1 LREEAKELT
10 SSETLLKRSDLIS
23 RSGPQTRACSR
34 QEVILKRSAP
44 QAQREETMRE
54 INVKSITEKVRE
66 LCMEANTDLG
76 GDVLQAFDRAMEKEE
91 SPLGLEILKELKENA
106 RIAKEERVAMCQDT
120 GFAVIFMEL
129 GQDVHLVGGD
139 LKEAIFEGVR
149 RGYRDGYL
157 RKSICHP
164 FTRANTGD
172 NTPAII
178 HTEIVPGDKVKVIVA
193 PKGGGSENMSRVV
206 MLTPSDGVEGIK
218 RFVVQRVKES
228 GSNPCPPTIVGV
240 GIGGT
245 FEQAALL
252 AKKSLLRSL
261 GSKNPDPELEKLE
274 SEILTEINKLGIG
287 PQGLG
292 GRTTSLA
299 VHILMMPC
307 HIASFPLA
315 VNIQCHAQRHKEA
328 II

>member
-1 LREEAKELT
+1 
-10 SSETLLKRSDLIS
+10 
-23 RSGPQTRACSR
+23 
-34 QEVILKRSAP
+34 
-44 QAQREETMRE
+44 MRE
-54 INVKSITEKVRE
+54 IDVKLITGKVRK

-76 GDVLQAFDRAMEKEE
+76 DDMLLAFDRAMEKEE
-91 SPLGLEILKELKENA
+91 SSMGLEILKELKENA
-106 RIAKEERVAMCQDT
+106 RIAKEEKVPICQDT
-120 GFAVIFMEL
+120 GFAVVFIEL
-129 GQDVHLVGGD
+129 GQDVHLMGGN
-139 LKEAIFEGVR
+139 LAEAINEGVR
-149 RGYRDGYL
+149 QGYRDGYL

-178 HTEIVPGDKVKVIVA
+178 HTEIVPGEEVKITVA

-206 MLTPSDGVEGIK
+206 MLTPSDGIEGVK

-228 GSNPCPPTIVGV
+228 GSNPCPPTIVGI

-252 AKKSLLRSL
+252 AKKSLLRPL

-274 SEILTEINKLGIG
+274 SEILTEINKLGVG

-315 VNIQCHAQRHKEA
+315 VNIQCHVQRHKE
-328 II
+328 III

>member
-1 LREEAKELT
+1 
-10 SSETLLKRSDLIS
+10 
-23 RSGPQTRACSR
+23 
-34 QEVILKRSAP
+34 
-44 QAQREETMRE
+44 MRE
-54 INVKSITEKVRE
+54 IDVKLMTENVRD
-66 LCMEANTDLG
+66 LCMKANTDLG
-76 GDVLQAFDRAMEKEE
+76 EDVLQAFDRAMVEEE
-91 SPLGLEILKELKENA
+91 SSLGIEILKELKENA
-106 RIAKEERVAMCQDT
+106 RIAKEEGVPLCQDT
-120 GFAVIFMEL
+120 GFAVVFVEL
-129 GQDVHLVGGD
+129 GQDVHLVGGN
-139 LKEAIFEGVR
+139 LNEAIEEGVR
-149 RGYRDGYL
+149 QGYRDGYL
-157 RKSICHP
+157 RRSICHP

-178 HTEIVPGDKVKVIVA
+178 HTEVVPGDKIRVMVA

-206 MLTPSDGVEGIK
+206 MLTPSDGIEGIK
-218 RFVVQRVKES
+218 RYVVQRVRES

-245 FEQAALL
+245 FERAALL
-252 AKKSLLRSL
+252 AKKSLLRPL
-261 GSKNPDPELEKLE
+261 GSKNPDPELDRLE
-274 SEILTEINKLGIG
+274 SEILAEVNRLGIG

-315 VNIQCHAQRHKEA
+315 VNIQCHAQRHKET

>member
-1 LREEAKELT
+1 
-10 SSETLLKRSDLIS
+10 
-23 RSGPQTRACSR
+23 
-34 QEVILKRSAP
+34 
-44 QAQREETMRE
+44 MRE
-54 INVKSITEKVRE
+54 VNVKLITEKVRA
-66 LCMEANTDLG
+66 LCIEANTDLG
-76 GDVLQAFDRAMEKEE
+76 EDVLQALDRAIDKEE
-91 SPLGLEILKELKENA
+91 SPLGIEILKELKENA
-106 RIAKEERVAMCQDT
+106 RIAKDEQVAICQDT
-120 GFAVIFMEL
+120 GFAVVFLEM

-139 LKEAIFEGVR
+139 LKQAIFEGVR
-149 RGYRDGYL
+149 QGYRDGYL

-178 HTEIVPGDKVKVIVA
+178 HTEIIPGEKVKITVA

-252 AKKSLLRSL
+252 AKKSLLRPL
-261 GSKNPDPELEKLE
+261 GSKHPDPELDQLE
-274 SEILTEINKLGIG
+274 LEILNEINQLGIG

>member
-1 LREEAKELT
+1 
-10 SSETLLKRSDLIS
+10 
-23 RSGPQTRACSR
+23 
-34 QEVILKRSAP
+34 
-44 QAQREETMRE
+44 MRE
-54 INVKSITEKVRE
+54 VNVKLITEKVKE
-66 LCMEANTDLG
+66 LCMEANTNLG
-76 GDVLQAFDRAMEKEE
+76 EDVLQAFDRAMEKEE
-91 SPLGLEILKELKENA
+91 SPLGVEILRELKENA
-106 RIAKEERVAMCQDT
+106 RIAREEKVAICQDT
-120 GFAVIFMEL
+120 GFAVVFVEL
-129 GQDVHLVGGD
+129 GQEVHLTGGG

-149 RGYRDGYL
+149 QGYREGYL

-178 HTEIVPGDKVKVIVA
+178 HTEVVPGENVKITVA
-193 PKGGGSENMSRVV
+193 PKGGGSENMSRVM
-206 MLTPSDGVEGIK
+206 MLTPSDGKEGIK
-218 RFVVQRVKES
+218 RYVVQRVKES
-228 GSNPCPPTIVGV
+228 GSNPCPPTIVGI

-252 AKKSLLRSL
+252 AKKSLLRPL
-261 GSKNPDPELEKLE
+261 GSQNPDSELEKLE
-274 SEILTEINKLGIG
+274 SEILTEINQLGIG

-315 VNIQCHAQRHKEA
+315 VNIQCHVQRHKET

>member
-1 LREEAKELT
+1 
-10 SSETLLKRSDLIS
+10 
-23 RSGPQTRACSR
+23 
-34 QEVILKRSAP
+34 
-44 QAQREETMRE
+44 MRE
-54 INVKSITEKVRE
+54 IDAKLITEKVRD
-66 LCMEANTDLG
+66 LCIEANTDLG
-76 GDVLQAFDRAMEKEE
+76 EDVLQALDRAIEGEE
-91 SPLGLEILKELKENA
+91 SPLGVEILKELKENA
-106 RIAKEERVAMCQDT
+106 RIAKEEKVAICQDT
-120 GFAVIFMEL
+120 GFAVVFIEL
-129 GQDVHLVGGD
+129 GQDVHLVGGG

-149 RGYRDGYL
+149 QGYRDGYL

-178 HTEIVPGDKVKVIVA
+178 HTEIVQGDEVKITVA

-206 MLTPSDGVEGIK
+206 MLTPSDGIEGIK
-218 RFVVQRVKES
+218 RYVVQRVKES

-245 FEQAALL
+245 FELAALL
-252 AKKSLLRSL
+252 AKKSLLRPL

-274 SEILTEINKLGIG
+274 LEMLMEINKLGIG

-292 GRTTSLA
+292 GRFTSLA

-307 HIASFPLA
+307 HIASLPLA
-315 VNIQCHAQRHKEA
+315 VNIQCHVQRHKEA
-328 II
+328 VI

>member
-1 LREEAKELT
+1 
-10 SSETLLKRSDLIS
+10 
-23 RSGPQTRACSR
+23 
-34 QEVILKRSAP
+34 
-44 QAQREETMRE
+44 MRE
-54 INVKSITEKVRE
+54 INVQLITEKVRA
-66 LCMEANTDLG
+66 LCMEASTDLG
-76 GDVLQAFDRAMEKEE
+76 EDVLDAFDLAMERED
-91 SPLGLEILKELKENA
+91 SPLALEILNELKENA
-106 RIAKEERVAMCQDT
+106 RIAKEEKVPICQDT
-120 GFAVIFMEL
+120 GFAVVFLDL
-129 GQDVHLVGGD
+129 GQEVHLVGGV

-149 RGYRDGYL
+149 QGYRDGYL

-164 FTRANTGD
+164 FTRVNTGD

-178 HTEIVPGDKVKVIVA
+178 HTEIVPGDKIKITVA

-218 RFVVQRVKES
+218 RYIVQRVKES

-245 FEQAALL
+245 FEEAALL
-252 AKKSLLRSL
+252 AKKSLLRPL
-261 GSKNPDPELEKLE
+261 GSKNPDPELERLE
-274 SEILTEINKLGIG
+274 SDILMEINNLGIG

-299 VHILMMPC
+299 VHILLMPC

-315 VNIQCHAQRHKEA
+315 VNIQCHAQRHKEV

>member
-1 LREEAKELT
+1 
-10 SSETLLKRSDLIS
+10 
-23 RSGPQTRACSR
+23 
-34 QEVILKRSAP
+34 
-44 QAQREETMRE
+44 MRE
-54 INVKSITEKVRE
+54 IDVKLITEKVRD

-76 GDVLQAFDRAMEKEE
+76 EDVLEAFDRAIEKEE
-91 SPLGLEILKELKENA
+91 SPLGVEILKELKENA
-106 RIAKEERVAMCQDT
+106 RIARDERVAICQDT
-120 GFAVIFMEL
+120 GFAVVFIEL
-129 GQDVHLVGGD
+129 GQDVHLVGGG

-149 RGYRDGYL
+149 QGYRDGYL

-178 HTEIVPGDKVKVIVA
+178 HTEIVPGDQVKITVA

-206 MLTPSDGVEGIK
+206 MLTPSDGIEGIK
-218 RFVVQRVKES
+218 RYVVQRVKES

-245 FEQAALL
+245 FELAAFL
-252 AKKSLLRSL
+252 AKKSLLRPL
-261 GSKNPDPELEKLE
+261 GSKNPDTELDQLE
-274 SEILTEINKLGIG
+274 FEILTEINKLGIG

-315 VNIQCHAQRHKEA
+315 VNIQCHAQRHKE
-328 II
+328 IVI

>member
-1 LREEAKELT
+1 
-10 SSETLLKRSDLIS
+10 
-23 RSGPQTRACSR
+23 
-34 QEVILKRSAP
+34 
-44 QAQREETMRE
+44 MRE
-54 INVKSITEKVRE
+54 IDVKLITEKIRD

-76 GDVLQAFDRAMEKEE
+76 EDMDHAFDRAIEREE
-91 SPLGLEILKELKENA
+91 SPMGLEILKELKENA
-106 RIAKEERVAMCQDT
+106 RIAKEEKVPICQDT
-120 GFAVIFMEL
+120 GFAVVFIEL

-139 LKEAIFEGVR
+139 LSAAIHEGVR

-178 HTEIVPGDKVKVIVA
+178 HTEVVPGEKVKIIVA

-206 MLTPSDGVEGIK
+206 MLTPSDGIAGVK
-218 RFVVQRVKES
+218 RFVVERVKES
-228 GSNPCPPTIVGV
+228 GSNPCPPTIIGI

-252 AKKSLLRSL
+252 AKKSLLRPL
-261 GSKNPDPELEKLE
+261 GSKNPDPELDQLE
-274 SEILTEINKLGIG
+274 SGILTDINQLGIG

-292 GRTTSLA
+292 GRITSLA

-328 II
+328 VI

>member
-1 LREEAKELT
+1 LITGKI
-10 SSETLLKRSDLIS
+10 RS
-23 RSGPQTRACSR
+23 
-34 QEVILKRSAP
+34 
-44 QAQREETMRE
+44 
-54 INVKSITEKVRE
+54 

-76 GDVLQAFDRAMEKEE
+76 EDVLHALDRAMAEEE
-91 SPLGLEILKELKENA
+91 SHLGVEILKELKENA
-106 RIAKEERVAMCQDT
+106 RIAREEKVAMCQDT
-120 GFAVIFMEL
+120 GVAVVFVEL
-129 GQDVHLVGGD
+129 GQEVHLIGGS

-149 RGYRDGYL
+149 QGYRDGYL
-157 RKSICHP
+157 RKSLCHP

-178 HTEIVPGDKVKVIVA
+178 HTEVVPGEKVRITVA
-193 PKGGGSENMSRVV
+193 PKGGGSENMSRVT
-206 MLTPSDGVEGIK
+206 MLAPAEGVEGIK

-240 GIGGT
+240 GIGGN
-245 FEQAALL
+245 FEQSALL
-252 AKKSLLRSL
+252 AKQSLLRRL
-261 GSKNPDPELEKLE
+261 GSRNPDPVLEKLE
-274 SEILTEINKLGIG
+274 SEIFAEINSLGVG

-307 HIASFPLA
+307 HIASLPLA

-328 II
+328 EV

>member
-1 LREEAKELT
+1 
-10 SSETLLKRSDLIS
+10 
-23 RSGPQTRACSR
+23 
-34 QEVILKRSAP
+34 
-44 QAQREETMRE
+44 MRE
-54 INVKSITEKVRE
+54 IHVKLITKKVKE
-66 LCMEANTDLG
+66 LCIQANTDLG
-76 GDVLQAFDRAMEKEE
+76 EDVLQAFDRAMETEE
-91 SPLGLEILKELKENA
+91 SPLGMEILKELKKNA
-106 RIAKEERVAMCQDT
+106 WIAKEEQVAICQDT
-120 GFAVIFMEL
+120 GFAVIFIEL

-139 LKEAIFEGVR
+139 LKEAVFEGVR
-149 RGYRDGYL
+149 EGYHDGYL

-178 HTEIVPGDKVKVIVA
+178 YTEIVPGDKIKMIVA

-206 MLTPSDGVEGIK
+206 MLTPSEGTDGIK
-218 RFVVQRVKES
+218 RYVVQRVKES

-252 AKKSLLRSL
+252 AKKSLLRPL
-261 GSKNPDPELEKLE
+261 GSKNPDPELQKME

-299 VHILMMPC
+299 VHICMMPC
-307 HIASFPLA
+307 HIASLPLA
-315 VNIQCHAQRHKEA
+315 VNIQCHVHRHKEA